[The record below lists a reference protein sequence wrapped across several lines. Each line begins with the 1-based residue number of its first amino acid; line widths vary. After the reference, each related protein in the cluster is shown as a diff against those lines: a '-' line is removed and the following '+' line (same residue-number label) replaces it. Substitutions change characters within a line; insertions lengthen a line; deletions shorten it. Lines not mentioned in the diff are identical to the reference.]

1 MVSSALTTTV
11 SVLVTMY
18 NTDETAEK
26 GHHFHS
32 NVKFGDGLISSDRII
47 VSAKSTSESS
57 SDSKSLLLQNDV
69 WTAHR
74 LFTKKRVIVVVLAAF
89 ICIAV
94 AVSFYFVLKK
104 NVEVS
109 NELDPPDVTSPLPP
123 SKSILGNF
131 SSAAVVSNGGPCAGF
146 GKQMLA
152 KNGSAV
158 DAAIATLLCDGV
170 TCLQNMGIGGGFLMT
185 IYIKKTGEVVTLNAR
200 ETAPAAATEDMYEG
214 NSNWSQFGA
223 LAAGIP
229 GELRGYYEAWKKYG
243 KLQWNELFE
252 PTIKLCEEGVPVNEH
267 LATNLAALEDEIR
280 NSKTLSDILL
290 YENNTLPRLGD
301 FIKLPTLAKT
311 LRTVAYSKIGADELY
326 NGTLTKQFVQ
336 DIQDAG
342 GIITEEDM
350 ANYEV
355 EWGKPIV
362 AKLSGDL
369 TLYSVP
375 PPGSGI
381 LVAFI
386 IRVLDGFVQEANS
399 SVQITQRITEAF
411 KHAYGHRTDIGDPR
425 FTNITE
431 ILNKLQSEEFIMKTR
446 SKILDTSTSQDPAY
460 YGADYSVP
468 EDHGTANIVVLAPNG
483 DAVAVTST
491 VNLLFGSQFVS
502 PSTGIILNDE
512 MDDFSSPRFIN
523 YFGVPPSPANYI
535 RPGKRPMSS
544 MCPTIIVD
552 KNGDVRLA
560 VGSAGGTKITT
571 STALVTMNNLWF
583 GMNIKQAVDHS
594 RFHHQLLPM
603 QFSYEYGTVKTTV
616 DGMRKI
622 GHVVHRLPKA
632 WSSCVTAIARNGT
645 GVTCNSDFRR
655 PGSVQGL

>member
-1 MVSSALTTTV
+1 MIT
-11 SVLVTMY
+11 
-18 NTDETAEK
+18 
-26 GHHFHS
+26 G
-32 NVKFGDGLISSDRII
+32 G
-47 VSAKSTSESS
+47 
-57 SDSKSLLLQNDV
+57 
-69 WTAHR
+69 
-74 LFTKKRVIVVVLAAF
+74 LFTKKKVTVVVLAAF

-94 AVSFYFVLKK
+94 AFSFYFIFKK
-104 NVEVS
+104 SVQPS
-109 NELDPPDVTSPLPP
+109 DELDLPDVTSPLPP
-123 SKSILGNF
+123 SKSILGKFNT
-131 SSAAVVSNGGPCAGF
+131 AAVVSNGGPCAGF
-146 GKQMLA
+146 GKQMLD

-185 IYIKKTGEVVTLNAR
+185 IYIKETGEVVTLNAR
-200 ETAPAAATEDMYEG
+200 ESAPAAATEDMYEG
-214 NSNWSQFGA
+214 NSTKSQNGA
-223 LAAGIP
+223 LAAGVP

-243 KLQWNELFE
+243 KLPWQELFE
-252 PTIKLCEEGVPVNEH
+252 PTIDLCENGVPVNEH
-267 LATNLAALEDEIR
+267 LATNLAALEDDIR
-280 NSKTLSDILL
+280 NSKTLRDMLL
-290 YENNTLPRLGD
+290 FENNTLPRLGD

-311 LRTVAYSKIGADELY
+311 LRTIANSKVGPDELY
-326 NGTLTKQFVQ
+326 NGTLTKKFVQ

-362 AKLSGDL
+362 ANLSGDL
-369 TLYSVP
+369 TLYSMP
-375 PPGSGI
+375 PPGSGVLIAYI
-381 LVAFI
+381 L
-386 IRVLDGFVQEANS
+386 RVLDGFVQEANS

-431 ILNKLQSEEFIMKTR
+431 ILNTLQSEEFIQKTR
-446 SKILDTSTSQDPAY
+446 SKILDTSTSQDPQY
-460 YGADYSVP
+460 YGANFAVP
-468 EDHGTANIVVLAPNG
+468 EDHGTANIVVVAQNG

-491 VNLLFGSQFVS
+491 VNLLFGSKFAS
-502 PSTGIILNDE
+502 LSTGIILNDE
-512 MDDFSSPRFIN
+512 MDDFSSPKFVN
-523 YFGVPPSPANYI
+523 FFGVPPSSANYI

-571 STALVTMNNLWF
+571 STSLVTMNNLWF
-583 GMNIKQAVDHS
+583 GMNIKEAIDHS
-594 RFHHQLLPM
+594 RFHHQLFPM
-603 QFSYEYGTVKTTV
+603 QFSYEYGTVKPVV
-616 DGMRKI
+616 DGMREI

-632 WSSCVTAIARNGT
+632 WSSCVTAIARNGSEL
-645 GVTCNSDFRR
+645 TCNSDFRR